1 MARTLKDMELKMLD
15 TPGITTG
22 VLLGYW
28 PYGRD
33 ALGRPYFD
41 LQAEALKG
49 WIRWEGP
56 TLVFDLDHPNS
67 RARVEGAE
75 VVIERG

>member
-1 MARTLKDMELKMLD
+1 MPRTLKAMEAMMRQA
-15 TPGITTG
+15 GITTG
-22 VLLGYW
+22 VLRSYW

-41 LQAEALKG
+41 LDAEASQG
-49 WIRWEGP
+49 WIRWAGP
-56 TLVFDLDHPNS
+56 ALVFDLDHPNS